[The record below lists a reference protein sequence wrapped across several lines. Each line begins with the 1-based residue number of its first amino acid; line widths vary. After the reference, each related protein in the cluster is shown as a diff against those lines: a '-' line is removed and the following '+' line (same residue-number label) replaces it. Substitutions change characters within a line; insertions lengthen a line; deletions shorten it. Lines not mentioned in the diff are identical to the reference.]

1 MPGTSMSSPA
11 VSLEQL
17 QALLDKTRFTGLLKL
32 RVESIGDGSCRVSAP
47 FDPQF
52 ERPGGIVAGLVFIT
66 AADVAVWLAIKTRL
80 GMEDASVTS
89 DMSTSFLAPLVGGT
103 LYAQAQITK
112 IGRRLINA
120 TARCED
126 AAGKA
131 LAQHIVTYAR
141 TA

>member
-1 MPGTSMSSPA
+1 MSSPA
-11 VSLEQL
+11 ASLDQL
-17 QALLDKTRFTGLLKL
+17 QALLDETRFTRLLKI
-32 RVESIGDGSCRVSAP
+32 RVERIGDGSCRVSTP
-47 FDPQF
+47 FDADF

-80 GMEDASVTS
+80 GMGDASVTS

-103 LYAQAQITK
+103 LYADAQITK

-126 AAGKA
+126 ATGKT

-141 TA
+141 SA